1 MNSLIAFDV
10 WAFRAIN
17 NLAGLSVSWDA
28 VFIFGAK
35 YLIFLMPLVVVAYV
49 FAAWRTSHF
58 EGRVENFWHV
68 GWTVVIAFIIEKVIG
83 YLWFRARPFRT
94 FHDVHKLIAMS
105 PLDKSFPSGHASIAF
120 AMAFGLMLH
129 NRKWGWLMVALAAW
143 VAFSRVWVG
152 VHYPLDVIGG
162 LAVGAL
168 SAWITAPAKKA
179 IEPYLDLFKFFR
191 RYRRNPSA

>member
-1 MNSLIAFDV
+1 MNTLAAFDV
-10 WAFRAIN
+10 WGFRAVN
-17 NLAGLSVSWDA
+17 DLAGLSVYWDA

-35 YLIFLMPLVVVAYV
+35 YLIFLMPLVAVAYV

-68 GWTVVIAFIIEKVIG
+68 GWTVVIAFIIEKTVG
-83 YLWFRARPFRT
+83 YIWFRPRPFVT
-94 FHDVHKLIAMS
+94 LAGVHRLIDMS
-105 PLDKSFPSGHASIAF
+105 PLDKSFPSGHASAAF

-129 NRKWGWLMVALAAW
+129 NRKWGSLMLVLAAW

-162 LAVGAL
+162 LVVGLL
-168 SAWITAPAKKA
+168 SAWITAPVKKA

-191 RYRRNPSA
+191 RYRKDPSA